1 MYIMSKWNK
10 ENKKDVYIKYLLFVF
25 SPFIAFLYSLRTV
38 KTKSSYFIFY
48 LTAVFFGLAFSL
60 PSGRDGTG
68 PSYDGQAY
76 RKWFEEMKYVSFQD
90 YFEALQNYLS
100 FNSLKKDFY
109 FDTFAFYV
117 SRITDNYHVMFM
129 LAAVIFS
136 YFSLRSLFFLTQEK
150 NFGTGV
156 SSYILLY
163 LFTYNQIFNIN
174 GLRYWTA
181 AWVAVLCIF
190 KIFRDKNNKYLIL
203 LLITPFIHGSYWL
216 FIGVIAIV
224 YLFRRFDKVWHL
236 LFLSSFLASTFAA
249 ELLQSMQHL
258 LPSFL
263 SRSVEIYT
271 DPEYIEF
278 RNSWS
283 GIEGVKVIF
292 EKSRLFYL
300 NFIVL
305 LFIHHSNEIKSNIK
319 TRDLYLFLLVF
330 VTIFNF
336 LMSVP
341 SLGGRYITLSYP
353 IIAYIWL
360 VNFKGKKYNGVLLLL
375 PFFFVYQIYVQI
387 LKYSKVTTYDFY
399 ISSPFYLL
407 YKYFFSI

>member
-1 MYIMSKWNK
+1 MSEWNK

-76 RKWFEEMKYVSFQD
+76 RKWFEEMKYISFQE
-90 YFEALQNYLS
+90 YFESLQNYLS
-100 FNSLKKDFY
+100 FDSLKRDFY
-109 FDTFAFYV
+109 FETFAFYV

-136 YFSLRSLFFLTQEK
+136 YFTLRSLSFLTKEK
-150 NFGTGV
+150 KFDAGV

-181 AWVAVLCIF
+181 AWIAVFCIF
-190 KIFRDKNNKYLIL
+190 KIFRDRNNKYLIL

-216 FIGVIAIV
+216 FIGVLVIV
-224 YLFRRFDKVWHL
+224 YLLRRFDKLWLL
-236 LFLSSFLASTFAA
+236 LFLSSFFISTFAA
-249 ELLQSMQHL
+249 ELLQNMQYF

-263 SRSVEIYT
+263 SKSVEVYT
-271 DPEYIEF
+271 DPEYIEY

-283 GIEGVKVIF
+283 GIGFFKMIV
-292 EKSRLFYL
+292 EKFRLFYL

-305 LFIHHSNEIKSNIK
+305 LFIYHSNEIKSNSK
-319 TRDLYLFLLVF
+319 TRDLYLFLVVF

-341 SLGGRYITLSYP
+341 SLGSRYITLSYP

-360 VNFKGKKYNGVLLLL
+360 VIFKGNRYKWVLFLL
-375 PFFFVYQIYVQI
+375 PFFFVYQIYIQI
-387 LKYSKVTTYDFY
+387 IKYSKVTSFDFY

-407 YKYFFSI
+407 YKYLFSI